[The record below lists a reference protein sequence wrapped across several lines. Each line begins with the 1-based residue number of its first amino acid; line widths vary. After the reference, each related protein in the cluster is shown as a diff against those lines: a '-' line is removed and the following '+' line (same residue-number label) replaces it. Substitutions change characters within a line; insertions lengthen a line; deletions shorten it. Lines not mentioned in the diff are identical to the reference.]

1 MDEGCFKEGRL
12 KAIVATGTLELG
24 IDTGTVDEVVLIQA
38 PHSVASA
45 TQRIGRAGHN
55 AGDISRAT
63 LITTHARDLLE
74 AITPIEQP
82 LDALTQTIL
91 SMTVRAEWSIDQI
104 FDVIRTS
111 FPYCAIQRDL
121 FDRVIAMLCGCYENT
136 RIRELKPRL
145 SIDNEEGRVTARRG
159 VAQLLYANGG
169 ERDPTIGPVRV

>member
-1 MDEGCFKEGRL
+1 M
-12 KAIVATGTLELG
+12 
-24 IDTGTVDEVVLIQA
+24 
-38 PHSVASA
+38 
-45 TQRIGRAGHN
+45 
-55 AGDISRAT
+55 AGD
-63 LITTHARDLLE
+63 LE
-74 AITPIEQP
+74 AITPIAQP
-82 LDALTQTIL
+82 LDVLTQTIL

-169 ERDPTIGPVRV
+169 TIPNRGLFHMRKCTHTQADRRARRGVCLGEWAGQSFCDRQSPLGGGTRKPQ